1 MKILIFGGNGYVGSL
16 LAREIPGTVVT
27 ASRLDSAADAIAKH
41 EPDAVVNAAGRT
53 GRPNVD
59 WCESHP
65 IETWSDNALG
75 AMTLARACHAQGV
88 RLVHI
93 GSACVF
99 FPHGGAFGGGEIFDE
114 RSTPNPRTVYT
125 RSKAAADAAI
135 VDMGGCVIRIRM
147 PLSVEP
153 HPRNY
158 ITKIRSYDN
167 VVAAFPTVTWLEELP
182 AVVMAAIDRRAV
194 GVFHAVNPGAVDT
207 VRLARPGSNIISE
220 ASLRSITVCERS
232 HASVV
237 SRRMRELGVELSDM
251 SVALPSILERY
262 DALERKVA

>member
-1 MKILIFGGNGYVGSL
+1 MKILIFGGRGYVGSL
-16 LAREIPGTVVT
+16 LAREIPGTIVT
-27 ASRLDSAADAIAKH
+27 AARLDSAADAIAKH
-41 EPDAVVNAAGRT
+41 EPDAVINAAGRT

-65 IETWSDNALG
+65 VETWEDNALG
-75 AMTLARACHAQGV
+75 AMALARACAAQGV

-99 FPHGGAFGGGEIFDE
+99 FGTQIFDE
-114 RSTPNPRTVYT
+114 GDTPNPSTVYT
-125 RSKAAADAAI
+125 RSKAAADAAV

-158 ITKIRSYDN
+158 ITKLRGYDN
-167 VVAAFPTVTWLEELP
+167 VVAAHPTVTWLEELP
-182 AVVMAAIDRRAV
+182 AVVMAAIDRKAV
-194 GVFHAVNPGAVDT
+194 GVFHAVNPGTVDT
-207 VRLARPGSNIISE
+207 VRLARPGSHVISE
-220 ASLRSITVCERS
+220 ESLRKLTACERS

-237 SRRMRELGVELSDM
+237 STRMHELGVDLSDM